1 MRKISRTRKHRAS
14 KKSYRK
20 NKITA
25 FVPKTLKTT
34 ENLGKN
40 VVNSGYSFFRTL
52 KKTTSRLSS
61 SIDRQTAKAIRSLT
75 KRR

>member
-1 MRKISRTRKHRAS
+1 MRKISRTRKNR
-14 KKSYRK
+14 KSHRK

-25 FVPKTLKTT
+25 FIPKTIRAT

-40 VVNSGYSFFRTL
+40 VVNKSYSFFNTL
-52 KKTTSRLSS
+52 RRTTSRLSS
-61 SIDRQTAKAIRSLT
+61 SMDKQTAKAIRSLT